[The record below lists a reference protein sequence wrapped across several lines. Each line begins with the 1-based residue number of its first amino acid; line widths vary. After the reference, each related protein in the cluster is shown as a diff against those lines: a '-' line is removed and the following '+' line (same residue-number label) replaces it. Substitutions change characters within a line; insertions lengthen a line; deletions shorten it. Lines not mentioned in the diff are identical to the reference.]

1 MEALAKNWGWFVGLG
16 ALMVVLGLIAIAAPA
31 VATLAVGIMV
41 GWLLMIGG
49 IAQIVQA
56 FGSGRWRGFFL
67 HLLGGVLYLAV
78 GALIVFDPL
87 GGAIALT
94 ILFAAFLVVQGV
106 FQIIFAWQLRPLRT
120 WGWAMVNGILSLV
133 LGVLIWMEWP
143 SSALWVLGL
152 LVGIHLVFSGWAL
165 IMIGFAVRRHASEP
179 PVAGA
184 DQHA

>member
-1 MEALAKNWGWFVGLG
+1 MDALAKNWGWFVGLG
-16 ALMVVLGLIAIAAPA
+16 VLMVVLGAFAIAVP
-31 VATLAVGIMV
+31 VIATIAVGLMV
-41 GWLLMIGG
+41 GWLLLIGG
-49 IAQIVQA
+49 VAQIIQA

-87 GGAIALT
+87 GGAVALT
-94 ILFAAFLVVQGV
+94 ILLAAFLVVQGV
-106 FQIIFAWQLRPLRT
+106 FQIIFAWQLRPLRN
-120 WGWAMVNGILSLV
+120 WGWAMANGVLSLV
-133 LGVLIWMEWP
+133 LGILIWMQWP

-165 IMIGFAVRRHASEP
+165 IMIGFAGRRHASEP
-179 PVAGA
+179 RVAGA